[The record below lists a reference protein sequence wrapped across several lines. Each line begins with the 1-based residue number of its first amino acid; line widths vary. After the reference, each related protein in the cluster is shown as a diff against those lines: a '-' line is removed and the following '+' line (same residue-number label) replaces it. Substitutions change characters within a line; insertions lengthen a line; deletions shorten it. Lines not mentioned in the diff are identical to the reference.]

1 METALKKNTNVYT
14 TFLILDIGPML
25 INGQTGMGP
34 VGANTLT
41 CYASTCHNIHFD
53 RFQSAETQKHF
64 IFGLFSIFF
73 MINTNKTHVD
83 PTYFDKD
90 EA

>member
-1 METALKKNTNVYT
+1 MFTLP
-14 TFLILDIGPML
+14 FLILDIGPML
-25 INGQTGMGP
+25 IDGHTGMGP

-41 CYASTCHNIHFD
+41 CYAGTCHDIHFD
-53 RFQSAETQKHF
+53 SFQSAETQKKF